1 MKRPWIVMSAVVLY
15 AGLAA
20 AGCATANAIKS
31 AQASMER
38 AKAAGA
44 ETKAPYE
51 YYAAEAYLLQANH
64 ETGEGDGKQAMAFA
78 RESEAHS
85 AKAIE
90 KAGGG
95 AK

>member
-1 MKRPWIVMSAVVLY
+1 MKRPWIAVSAVVLY

-20 AGCATANAIKS
+20 TGCATANAIKS
-31 AQASMER
+31 AEGALAR

-44 ETKAPYE
+44 ETRAPYE

-64 ETGEGDGKQAMAFA
+64 ETGEGDSKQAKAFA
-78 RESEAHS
+78 RESEAYS
-85 AKAIE
+85 AKAVE